1 MSEIP
6 LTKVCV
12 FVAKRSLSPNT
23 IWARM
28 EDLPV
33 HDARFDIARRS
44 SLFMNKTG

>member
-1 MSEIP
+1 
-6 LTKVCV
+6 
-12 FVAKRSLSPNT
+12 
-23 IWARM
+23 M